1 MEKRSALLM
10 SVVVMLP
17 LILFFLYEPKIIVIA
32 SSSMRPSLESGDAVL
47 LVKVKPEEI
56 RVGDLI
62 SYTKIVPF
70 ASMQIVTHR
79 VVEANDYGD
88 SYFFKTKGDANPEP
102 DSWNVTPEEI
112 IGKAVIMIPK
122 IGYILYHVRA
132 NLAAIALTTLGLGFI
147 LIYKEKKTTE

>member
-1 MEKRSALLM
+1 MEKRRALLIA
-10 SVVVMLP
+10 VAAVLP
-17 LILFFLYEPKIIVIA
+17 IFLFLLYEPKIIVIA
-32 SSSMRPSLESGDAVL
+32 SSSMEPSLESGDAVL
-47 LVKVKPEEI
+47 LLKVKPEEI
-56 RVGDLI
+56 RIGDII
-62 SYTKIVPF
+62 SYTKVVPF

-88 SYFFKTKGDANPEP
+88 SYFFKTKGDANPNP

-112 IGKAVIMIPK
+112 IGKAVITIPK

-132 NLAAIALTTLGLGFI
+132 NLSGIALTTIGLGFI